1 VQALAAWLVARPQN
15 AVIALAAT
23 LLLPLL
29 QMVSGVIMVLLVLT
43 QGARIAVFEGAVAG
57 VILALVALVTGSPL
71 NHILVATLSTWVPA
85 IMLALVLQTTR
96 SLTLTLQVSVLV
108 AALAVVGFYIVID
121 DMVAYWDPVMTVLLE
136 WTRGNNLQEQAQ
148 LMESD
153 PVMTAN
159 MLTMAIVLSS
169 WMLYTVYLVFGY
181 WLYRLIPG
189 ESGDYG
195 RFSDLNFG
203 RVIALIMAL
212 LSLLAFVTGAAW
224 LQSVAFVLF
233 AVFWLQGLAVVHW
246 LHSVGN
252 LPLLVVIMTY
262 VLLPFLHVFLIMRN
276 NSRVKDF
283 EMNVILLDNVE
294 NLGNIG
300 DLVKVK
306 AGYGRNFLIPQ
317 GKAALATPENVKAI
331 DARRAEL
338 EKAASADLVAA
349 QARAKTLTGLEL
361 VITANAG
368 SEDKLFG
375 SVGPVDI
382 VEALEKVQVQVE
394 RSEVRMPDGPIH
406 ELGDYPI
413 GIHLHSEVDAE
424 VSVRVI
430 SSD

>member
-1 VQALAAWLVARPQN
+1 VQALVAWLVARPQN

-29 QMVSGVIMVLLVLT
+29 QMVSGVIMVLFVLK
-43 QGARIAVFEGAVAG
+43 QGARTAVLEAAVAG
-57 VILALVALVTGSPL
+57 VILVLVAFVTGSPL
-71 NHILVATLSTWVPA
+71 MQILVAALSTWVPA
-85 IMLALVLQTTR
+85 IMLGLVLQTTR
-96 SLTLTLQVSVLV
+96 SLTLTLQVSVLI

-121 DMVAYWDPVMTVLLE
+121 DMVAYWDPVMRVLLE
-136 WTRGNNLQEQAQ
+136 WTRANNLQEQAQ

-169 WMLYTVYLVFGY
+169 WMLYSVYLVFGY
-181 WLYRLIPG
+181 WLYKLIPG

-262 VLLPFLHVFLIMRN
+262 VLLPFLHVFLIM
-276 NSRVKDF
+276 
-283 EMNVILLDNVE
+283 
-294 NLGNIG
+294 
-300 DLVKVK
+300 
-306 AGYGRNFLIPQ
+306 
-317 GKAALATPENVKAI
+317 ALAVLGYTDAWFTFRRRVVK
-331 DARRAEL
+331 
-338 EKAASADLVAA
+338 
-349 QARAKTLTGLEL
+349 Q
-361 VITANAG
+361 
-368 SEDKLFG
+368 
-375 SVGPVDI
+375 
-382 VEALEKVQVQVE
+382 Q
-394 RSEVRMPDGPIH
+394 
-406 ELGDYPI
+406 
-413 GIHLHSEVDAE
+413 
-424 VSVRVI
+424 
-430 SSD
+430 

>member
-1 VQALAAWLVARPQN
+1 MQALVAWLVARPQN

-29 QMVSGVIMVLLVLT
+29 QMVSGVIMVLLVLK
-43 QGARIAVFEGAVAG
+43 QGARTAVLEAAVAG
-57 VILALVALVTGSPL
+57 VILLLVALVTGSPL
-71 NHILVATLSTWVPA
+71 MQILVAALSTWVPA

-96 SLTLTLQVSVLV
+96 SLTLTLQVSVLI

-136 WTRGNNLQEQAQ
+136 WTRANNLQEQAQ

-169 WMLYTVYLVFGY
+169 WMLYSVYLVFGY
-181 WLYRLIPG
+181 WLYKLIPG

-203 RVIALIMAL
+203 RVIAFIMAL

-262 VLLPFLHVFLIMRN
+262 VLLPFLHVFLIM
-276 NSRVKDF
+276 
-283 EMNVILLDNVE
+283 
-294 NLGNIG
+294 
-300 DLVKVK
+300 
-306 AGYGRNFLIPQ
+306 
-317 GKAALATPENVKAI
+317 ALAVLGYTDAWFTFRRRVVK
-331 DARRAEL
+331 
-338 EKAASADLVAA
+338 
-349 QARAKTLTGLEL
+349 Q
-361 VITANAG
+361 
-368 SEDKLFG
+368 
-375 SVGPVDI
+375 
-382 VEALEKVQVQVE
+382 Q
-394 RSEVRMPDGPIH
+394 
-406 ELGDYPI
+406 
-413 GIHLHSEVDAE
+413 
-424 VSVRVI
+424 
-430 SSD
+430 

>member
-1 VQALAAWLVARPQN
+1 MQALVAWLVARPQN

-29 QMVSGVIMVLLVLT
+29 QMVSGVIMVLFVLK
-43 QGARIAVFEGAVAG
+43 QGARTAVLEAAVAG
-57 VILALVALVTGSPL
+57 VILVLVAFVTGSPL
-71 NHILVATLSTWVPA
+71 MQILVAALSTWVPA
-85 IMLALVLQTTR
+85 IMLGLVLQTTR
-96 SLTLTLQVSVLV
+96 SLTLTLQVSVLI

-121 DMVAYWDPVMTVLLE
+121 DMVAYWDPVMRVLLE
-136 WTRGNNLQEQAQ
+136 WTRANNLQEQAQ

-169 WMLYTVYLVFGY
+169 WMLYSVYLVFGY
-181 WLYRLIPG
+181 WLYKLIPG

-262 VLLPFLHVFLIMRN
+262 VLLPFLHVFLIM
-276 NSRVKDF
+276 
-283 EMNVILLDNVE
+283 
-294 NLGNIG
+294 
-300 DLVKVK
+300 
-306 AGYGRNFLIPQ
+306 
-317 GKAALATPENVKAI
+317 ALAVLGYTDAWFTFRRRVVK
-331 DARRAEL
+331 
-338 EKAASADLVAA
+338 
-349 QARAKTLTGLEL
+349 Q
-361 VITANAG
+361 
-368 SEDKLFG
+368 
-375 SVGPVDI
+375 
-382 VEALEKVQVQVE
+382 Q
-394 RSEVRMPDGPIH
+394 
-406 ELGDYPI
+406 
-413 GIHLHSEVDAE
+413 
-424 VSVRVI
+424 
-430 SSD
+430 

>member
-29 QMVSGVIMVLLVLT
+29 QMVSGVIMVLLVLK
-43 QGARIAVFEGAVAG
+43 QGVRTAVLEAAVAG
-57 VILALVALVTGSPL
+57 VILASVALVTGSPL
-71 NHILVATLSTWVPA
+71 VQILLATLSTWVPA
-85 IMLALVLQTTR
+85 IMLGLVLQATR

-108 AALAVVGFYIVID
+108 AALAVLGFYIVID

-136 WTRGNNLQEQAQ
+136 WTRANNLQEQAR

-181 WLYRLIPG
+181 WLYKLIPG
-189 ESGDYG
+189 KSGDFG
-195 RFSDLNFG
+195 RFSDLSFG

-212 LSLLAFVTGAAW
+212 VSLLAFVTGAAW

-262 VLLPFLHVFLIMRN
+262 VLLPFLHVFLIM
-276 NSRVKDF
+276 
-283 EMNVILLDNVE
+283 
-294 NLGNIG
+294 
-300 DLVKVK
+300 
-306 AGYGRNFLIPQ
+306 
-317 GKAALATPENVKAI
+317 ALAVLGYT
-331 DARRAEL
+331 DAWFTFRRR
-338 EKAASADLVAA
+338 VAK
-349 QARAKTLTGLEL
+349 QR
-361 VITANAG
+361 
-368 SEDKLFG
+368 
-375 SVGPVDI
+375 
-382 VEALEKVQVQVE
+382 
-394 RSEVRMPDGPIH
+394 
-406 ELGDYPI
+406 
-413 GIHLHSEVDAE
+413 
-424 VSVRVI
+424 
-430 SSD
+430 

>member
-1 VQALAAWLVARPQN
+1 MQALAAWLVARPQN

-29 QMVSGVIMVLLVLT
+29 QMVSGVIMVLLVLK
-43 QGARIAVFEGAVAG
+43 QGARTAVLEAAVAG

-71 NHILVATLSTWVPA
+71 MQILVAALSTWLPA
-85 IMLALVLQTTR
+85 IMLGLVLQATR
-96 SLTLTLQVSVLV
+96 SLTLTVQVSVLV

-136 WTRGNNLQEQAQ
+136 WTRANNLQEQAR

-159 MLTMAIVLSS
+159 MLTMAIVLST
-169 WMLYTVYLVFGY
+169 WMLYSVYLVFGY
-181 WLYRLIPG
+181 WRYKLIPG

-262 VLLPFLHVFLIMRN
+262 VLLPFLHVFLIM
-276 NSRVKDF
+276 
-283 EMNVILLDNVE
+283 
-294 NLGNIG
+294 
-300 DLVKVK
+300 
-306 AGYGRNFLIPQ
+306 
-317 GKAALATPENVKAI
+317 ALAVLGYT
-331 DARRAEL
+331 DAWFTFRRR
-338 EKAASADLVAA
+338 VAK
-349 QARAKTLTGLEL
+349 Q
-361 VITANAG
+361 
-368 SEDKLFG
+368 
-375 SVGPVDI
+375 
-382 VEALEKVQVQVE
+382 Q
-394 RSEVRMPDGPIH
+394 
-406 ELGDYPI
+406 
-413 GIHLHSEVDAE
+413 
-424 VSVRVI
+424 
-430 SSD
+430 

>member
-29 QMVSGVIMVLLVLT
+29 QMVSGVIMVLLVLK
-43 QGARIAVFEGAVAG
+43 QGARIAVLEGAVAG
-57 VILALVALVTGSPL
+57 VILALVALVTGSSL
-71 NHILVATLSTWVPA
+71 IQIVVATLSTWAPA
-85 IMLALVLQTTR
+85 IMLALVLQATR

-262 VLLPFLHVFLIMRN
+262 VLLPFLHVFLIM
-276 NSRVKDF
+276 
-283 EMNVILLDNVE
+283 
-294 NLGNIG
+294 
-300 DLVKVK
+300 
-306 AGYGRNFLIPQ
+306 
-317 GKAALATPENVKAI
+317 ALAVLGYTDAWFTFRRRVVK
-331 DARRAEL
+331 
-338 EKAASADLVAA
+338 
-349 QARAKTLTGLEL
+349 Q
-361 VITANAG
+361 
-368 SEDKLFG
+368 
-375 SVGPVDI
+375 
-382 VEALEKVQVQVE
+382 Q
-394 RSEVRMPDGPIH
+394 
-406 ELGDYPI
+406 
-413 GIHLHSEVDAE
+413 
-424 VSVRVI
+424 
-430 SSD
+430 

>member
-1 VQALAAWLVARPQN
+1 VQALVVWLVARPQN

-29 QMVSGVIMVLLVLT
+29 QMVSGVIMVLLVLK
-43 QGARIAVFEGAVAG
+43 QGSRTAVLEAAVAG

-71 NHILVATLSTWVPA
+71 LQILVAALSTWVPA
-85 IMLALVLQTTR
+85 IMLGLVLQATR

-108 AALAVVGFYIVID
+108 AALAVVGFYTVID

-136 WTRGNNLQEQAQ
+136 WTRANNLREQAQ

-159 MLTMAIVLSS
+159 MLTMAIVLST
-169 WMLYTVYLVFGY
+169 WMLYSVYLVFGY
-181 WLYRLIPG
+181 WLYKLIPG

-195 RFSDLNFG
+195 RFSDLNLG

-262 VLLPFLHVFLIMRN
+262 VLLPFLHVFLIM
-276 NSRVKDF
+276 
-283 EMNVILLDNVE
+283 
-294 NLGNIG
+294 
-300 DLVKVK
+300 
-306 AGYGRNFLIPQ
+306 
-317 GKAALATPENVKAI
+317 ALAVLGYT
-331 DARRAEL
+331 DAWFTFRRR
-338 EKAASADLVAA
+338 VAK
-349 QARAKTLTGLEL
+349 Q
-361 VITANAG
+361 
-368 SEDKLFG
+368 
-375 SVGPVDI
+375 
-382 VEALEKVQVQVE
+382 Q
-394 RSEVRMPDGPIH
+394 
-406 ELGDYPI
+406 
-413 GIHLHSEVDAE
+413 
-424 VSVRVI
+424 
-430 SSD
+430 

>member
-29 QMVSGVIMVLLVLT
+29 QMMSGVIMVLLVLK
-43 QGARIAVFEGAVAG
+43 QGARTAVLEAAVAG
-57 VILALVALVTGSPL
+57 VILVLVALVTGSPL
-71 NHILVATLSTWVPA
+71 IQILMAALSTWLPA
-85 IMLALVLQTTR
+85 VMLGLVLQATR
-96 SLTLTLQVSVLV
+96 SLTLTVQVSVLV
-108 AALAVVGFYIVID
+108 AALAVVGFYVVID
-121 DMVAYWDPVMTVLLE
+121 DLVAYWDPVMTVLLE
-136 WTRGNNLQEQAQ
+136 WTRANNLQEQAR

-169 WMLYTVYLVFGY
+169 WMLYSVYLVFGY
-181 WLYRLIPG
+181 WLYKLIPG

-262 VLLPFLHVFLIMRN
+262 VLLPFLHVFLIM
-276 NSRVKDF
+276 
-283 EMNVILLDNVE
+283 
-294 NLGNIG
+294 
-300 DLVKVK
+300 
-306 AGYGRNFLIPQ
+306 
-317 GKAALATPENVKAI
+317 ALAVLGYT
-331 DARRAEL
+331 DAWFTFRRR
-338 EKAASADLVAA
+338 VAK
-349 QARAKTLTGLEL
+349 Q
-361 VITANAG
+361 
-368 SEDKLFG
+368 
-375 SVGPVDI
+375 
-382 VEALEKVQVQVE
+382 Q
-394 RSEVRMPDGPIH
+394 
-406 ELGDYPI
+406 
-413 GIHLHSEVDAE
+413 
-424 VSVRVI
+424 
-430 SSD
+430 

>member
-262 VLLPFLHVFLIMRN
+262 VLLPFLHVFLIMTLALLGYTDAWFTFRR
-276 NSRVKDF
+276 RV
-283 EMNVILLDNVE
+283 
-294 NLGNIG
+294 
-300 DLVKVK
+300 
-306 AGYGRNFLIPQ
+306 
-317 GKAALATPENVKAI
+317 
-331 DARRAEL
+331 
-338 EKAASADLVAA
+338 
-349 QARAKTLTGLEL
+349 AK
-361 VITANAG
+361 
-368 SEDKLFG
+368 
-375 SVGPVDI
+375 
-382 VEALEKVQVQVE
+382 QQ
-394 RSEVRMPDGPIH
+394 
-406 ELGDYPI
+406 
-413 GIHLHSEVDAE
+413 
-424 VSVRVI
+424 
-430 SSD
+430 

>member
-1 VQALAAWLVARPQN
+1 MQPLAAWLVARPQN

-29 QMVSGVIMVLLVLT
+29 QMVSGVIMVLLVLK
-43 QGARIAVFEGAVAG
+43 QSARIAVFEGAVAG

-262 VLLPFLHVFLIMRN
+262 VLLPFLHVFLIM
-276 NSRVKDF
+276 
-283 EMNVILLDNVE
+283 
-294 NLGNIG
+294 
-300 DLVKVK
+300 
-306 AGYGRNFLIPQ
+306 
-317 GKAALATPENVKAI
+317 ALALLGYT
-331 DARRAEL
+331 DAWFTFRRR
-338 EKAASADLVAA
+338 VAK
-349 QARAKTLTGLEL
+349 Q
-361 VITANAG
+361 
-368 SEDKLFG
+368 
-375 SVGPVDI
+375 
-382 VEALEKVQVQVE
+382 Q
-394 RSEVRMPDGPIH
+394 
-406 ELGDYPI
+406 
-413 GIHLHSEVDAE
+413 
-424 VSVRVI
+424 
-430 SSD
+430 